1 MNDPELYE
9 VLREYLMRDATLY
22 SLWGMKQKEGWG
34 EHKFLLEA
42 TRALAK
48 DKKAL
53 YDQLV
58 WVNNHSPAPPMV
70 LLRDTKSW
78 RELTP
83 GQQRVLRFF
92 AKLGI
97 GRKETL

>member
-1 MNDPELYE
+1 MNDPELHE
-9 VLREYLMRDATLY
+9 VLREHLMHDSTLY
-22 SLWGMKQKEGWG
+22 SLWCIKQKQGWG
-34 EHKFLLEA
+34 ERKFLLET

-53 YDQLV
+53 YDQLT
-58 WVNNHSPAPPMV
+58 WVNERSPAPPMV

-83 GQQRVLRFF
+83 GQKRVLRFF

-97 GRKETL
+97 GRKEAL

>member
-1 MNDPELYE
+1 MDDTELYE
-9 VLREYLMRDATLY
+9 VLREYLMHDSTLY
-22 SLWGMKQKEGWG
+22 SLWCIKQKQGWG

-48 DKKAL
+48 DKKFL
-53 YDQLV
+53 YDKLM
-58 WVNNHSPAPPMV
+58 WVNERSPAPPML

>member
-1 MNDPELYE
+1 MDDTELYD
-9 VLREYLMRDATLY
+9 VLREYLMRDSTLH
-22 SLWGMKQKEGWG
+22 SLWGIKQEQGWG
-34 EHKFLLEA
+34 ERKFLIET

-53 YDQLV
+53 YDRLT
-58 WVNNHSPAPPMV
+58 WANERSPAPPMV
-70 LLRDTKSW
+70 LLRDTESW